1 MNINALQIRRD
12 AYLALREALG
22 FATRP
27 IRRLWQDFVAYLAQ
41 HGDGHPI
48 RAHLA
53 VDWAGRASATRGP
66 SGQYARLSAARG
78 FLLHL
83 NASLPATE
91 VPERSLLAAP
101 RRPHPDLFSATDLS
115 RILDEAGR
123 LGPRGSRRPFT
134 HQTLFGLLACTGLR
148 PREARNLL
156 VSDVQLDEPPARLPI
171 RQTKFHKSRWVPLHL
186 TAAEHLHR
194 YAHLRRALQ
203 DDGLS
208 EVFFLSEQGRPLDLH
223 TLHRT
228 FQRLL
233 RRLSITPPPRQRR
246 PTLHACRHTFA
257 VNRLCQWD
265 KAGVDA
271 HALLPNLSVSLG
283 HLNPASSYWYLTAT
297 PELLGAAAQRFAR
310 YAGKGDIP

>member
-1 MNINALQIRRD
+1 MNVTDLPIRLE

-22 FATRP
+22 YATHATR
-27 IRRLWQDFVAYLAQ
+27 RLLQDFVAYLEQ
-41 HGDGHPI
+41 HSDGDPI

-53 VDWAGRASATRGP
+53 VDWACRASATRGL
-66 SGQYARLSAARG
+66 SGQHSRLSVARG

-83 NASLPATE
+83 KASLPETE
-91 VPERSLLAAP
+91 VPERHLMAAP
-101 RRPHPDLFSATDLS
+101 RRPYPDLFSATDIN
-115 RILDEAGR
+115 RVLDGAGR
-123 LGPRGSRRPFT
+123 LSPRGSLRPWT

-156 VSDVQLDEPPARLPI
+156 VPDVQLDEQPPRLLI
-171 RQTKFHKSRWVPLHL
+171 RQTKFHKSRWVPLHP
-186 TAAEHLHR
+186 TAAEHLRR
-194 YAHLRRALQ
+194 YAHLRHALQ
-203 DDGLS
+203 YDGLS

-233 RRLSITPPPRQRR
+233 HRLGITPPPGQRR
-246 PTLHACRHTFA
+246 PTLHALRHTFA
-257 VNRLCQWD
+257 VNRLRQWYE
-265 KAGVDA
+265 AGVEA
-271 HALLPNLSVSLG
+271 RALLPNLSVYLG

-310 YAGKGDIP
+310 YAGKGDIE